1 MSRER
6 KNAAALFLVALGICL
21 FGWQVIVEY
30 TVNGLT
36 LLGLILVAIGIWG
49 YTE

>member
-6 KNAAALFLVALGICL
+6 GNAAALFLVALGICL
-21 FGWQVIVEY
+21 FGWQIIVAY
-30 TVNGLT
+30 TFNGLT
-36 LLGLILVAIGIWG
+36 LLSLIIMAIGIWR